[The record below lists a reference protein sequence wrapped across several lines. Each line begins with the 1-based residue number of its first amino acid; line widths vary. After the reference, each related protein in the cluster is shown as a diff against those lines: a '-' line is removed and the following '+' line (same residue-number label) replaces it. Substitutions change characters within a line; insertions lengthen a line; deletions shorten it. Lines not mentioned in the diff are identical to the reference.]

1 MATNTLLSGSVVRVA
16 EDVENRLYN
25 YQPSESPLVS
35 SIERTPVYN
44 TFHEWNFDGYATPD
58 GSNAAIEGADASNA
72 AIAQPSPLNNR
83 TQIFTKAYSISNTTE
98 AVKKYGRKGNS
109 ELARVKGLR
118 VVEMRRDMEAACIG
132 SGAAVTGT
140 GSVAG
145 QLRGLYGFIFTND
158 SLGVGGVSPVP
169 STNTAPTA
177 GTLRAL
183 AETDV
188 KTVILGVYE
197 NGGNAQTIMC
207 SPAHKQQISKVFT
220 GNVTRY
226 QDVGGEKAPKLVS
239 NIDFYQHDFGVSKV
253 IPNRVMAAG
262 SGAGLVNT
270 LYVIDYD
277 KLALG
282 QLRPIET
289 EQLATTGDAKN
300 FQMRT
305 EVTFIVRDERTL
317 GAVRDLTATGA

>member
-1 MATNTLLSGSVVRVA
+1 MANTLLSGSVVRVA

-25 YQPSESPLVS
+25 FQPSDSPLVS
-35 SIERTPVYN
+35 SISRTPVYN
-44 TFHEWNFDGYATPD
+44 TFHEWNFEGYATPN
-58 GSNAAIEGADASNA
+58 GGNAAIEGADASNA

-118 VVEMRRDMEAACIG
+118 VVELRRDIEAACIG
-132 SGAAVTGT
+132 SGSATTGT

-145 QLRGLYGFIFTND
+145 LLRGLYGFIATND
-158 SLGVGGVSPVP
+158 DLGAGGASPVP

-177 GTLRAL
+177 GTARAL
-183 AETDV
+183 AESDV
-188 KTVILGVYE
+188 QSVLLGIYN
-197 NGGNAQTIMC
+197 NGGNGNVIMC
-207 SPAHKQQISKVFT
+207 SPSHKQKISASFT
-220 GNVTRY
+220 GTVSKH
-226 QDVGGEKAPKLVS
+226 QDLDGKSPTLIA
-239 NIDFYQHDFGVSKV
+239 NIDFYQHDFGVAKV
-253 IPNRVMAAG
+253 IPNRVMAG
-262 SGAGLVNT
+262 NGAGLQNT
-270 LYVIDYD
+270 LYVLDFD
-277 KLALG
+277 KIALG

-305 EVTFIVRDERTL
+305 EVTLIVRDERTL
-317 GAVRDLTATGA
+317 GAVRDLTASGS